1 MLWLDGHS
9 KPPWVEA
16 ELAAM
21 LPGTMQPNL
30 FSWNRRLGRHVKA
43 GEYEKVME
51 GFREL
56 QSQDMLPDRFT
67 FVQVLIACTALQRL
81 EHGRQI
87 HQQIIHGGC
96 ESDVYVSNCLVDM
109 YCKCGSIEEAQMV
122 FDRMATRNVVS
133 WGSMIFGL
141 VKCGQAQKGLDL
153 FRQMQQEGVE
163 PNPVSFVGVLNACA
177 MLGALEEG
185 KHVHEQIVR
194 CGFESNVFVG
204 STLTCM
210 YAKCG
215 SIEDARRVFNKMPT
229 HNVVAW
235 NAMISGHL
243 RCGQGHKALELFQ
256 QMQYEGMMP
265 DRFTFVQVLNACAS
279 LQALEEGR
287 RIHTQIIQS
296 GCELD
301 VYVANGLVD
310 MYAKC
315 KSIQDAQKVFDRMP
329 IRDVFA
335 WNAMILGHV
344 KCGQGQKA
352 LALSHRMK
360 QEQVEPDAVT
370 FVGVLNACAS
380 LMALEEGSHVHQE
393 IIQGGFDSNEFVVS
407 SLVDM
412 YAKCGNLENAWKVL
426 NKMATTTH
434 SVVVWNA
441 MVSGHVKCGLGQKAL
456 EVFQQMQREGVEPDA
471 VTFVGVLN
479 ACASVGAL
487 DEGRQIE
494 EQIMQLGFEYE
505 DFVGNSLIDMYA
517 KCGSIEDA
525 WRVFNRMPMH
535 NVVAWNALILG
546 HVKCGQGHKALEL
559 FQQMQQE
566 CVEPDKVTFM
576 GVVNACASVAA
587 LEEGRHVEQQIIEC
601 GCDSDDFVGSSL
613 IDMYAKCGSLEDAC
627 RVFNKM
633 PTCDIVSWNAML
645 QGYAMHGHANKALEH
660 FEEMCKEGVHI
671 DNVTFL
677 SLLSACN
684 HAGLVNEGL
693 HYFESLSLVCGVSA
707 TVEHYASMVD
717 LLGRAG
723 CLDMAQDLVKNM
735 PCEPNSIVWKALL
748 GACRIHGN
756 VEMGEHIAKQALKV
770 DPGNAAGYVLPSN
783 IDAAAGKWDSSVNVH

>member
-1 MLWLDGHS
+1 
-9 KPPWVEA
+9 
-16 ELAAM
+16 
-21 LPGTMQPNL
+21 
-30 FSWNRRLGRHVKA
+30 
-43 GEYEKVME
+43 
-51 GFREL
+51 
-56 QSQDMLPDRFT
+56 
-67 FVQVLIACTALQRL
+67 
-81 EHGRQI
+81 
-87 HQQIIHGGC
+87 
-96 ESDVYVSNCLVDM
+96 
-109 YCKCGSIEEAQMV
+109 
-122 FDRMATRNVVS
+122 MATRNVVS

-153 FRQMQQEGVE
+153 FQQMQQEGVE
-163 PNPVSFVGVLNACA
+163 PNPVTFVGVLNACA

-301 VYVANGLVD
+301 VYVANGLID

-434 SVVVWNA
+434 SAVVWNA
-441 MVSGHVKCGLGQKAL
+441 MIWGHVKCGLGQKAL

-535 NVVAWNALILG
+535 DVVAWNALILG

-587 LEEGRHVEQQIIEC
+587 LEEGRHVEQQIIQC

-613 IDMYAKCGSLEDAC
+613 IDMYAKCGSIEDAC

-671 DNVTFL
+671 DNVSFL

-723 CLDMAQDLVKNM
+723 CLDMAQDLVKDM

-783 IDAAAGKWDSSVNVH
+783 IDAAAGEWDSSVNVH

>member
-1 MLWLDGHS
+1 M
-9 KPPWVEA
+9 
-16 ELAAM
+16 
-21 LPGTMQPNL
+21 
-30 FSWNRRLGRHVKA
+30 
-43 GEYEKVME
+43 
-51 GFREL
+51 
-56 QSQDMLPDRFT
+56 
-67 FVQVLIACTALQRL
+67 
-81 EHGRQI
+81 
-87 HQQIIHGGC
+87 
-96 ESDVYVSNCLVDM
+96 
-109 YCKCGSIEEAQMV
+109 
-122 FDRMATRNVVS
+122 
-133 WGSMIFGL
+133 
-141 VKCGQAQKGLDL
+141 
-153 FRQMQQEGVE
+153 
-163 PNPVSFVGVLNACA
+163 
-177 MLGALEEG
+177 
-185 KHVHEQIVR
+185 
-194 CGFESNVFVG
+194 
-204 STLTCM
+204 
-210 YAKCG
+210 
-215 SIEDARRVFNKMPT
+215 
-229 HNVVAW
+229 
-235 NAMISGHL
+235 
-243 RCGQGHKALELFQ
+243 
-256 QMQYEGMMP
+256 
-265 DRFTFVQVLNACAS
+265 
-279 LQALEEGR
+279 QALEEGR

-315 KSIQDAQKVFDRMP
+315 KSMQDAQKVFDRMP

-352 LALSHRMK
+352 LALSHQMK

-370 FVGVLNACAS
+370 FVGVFNACAS
-380 LMALEEGSHVHQE
+380 LMALEEGSHVHRE
-393 IIQGGFDSNEFVVS
+393 IIQGGFDSNEFVIS

-434 SVVVWNA
+434 SAVVWNA
-441 MVSGHVKCGLGQKAL
+441 MISGHVKCGLGQKAL
-456 EVFQQMQREGVEPDA
+456 EVFQQMQWEGVEPDA

-494 EQIMQLGFEYE
+494 EQVMQLGFEYE
-505 DFVGNSLIDMYA
+505 DFVGSSLIDMYA

-546 HVKCGQGHKALEL
+546 HVQCGQGHKALEL

-566 CVEPDKVTFM
+566 SVEPDKVTFM

-587 LEEGRHVEQQIIEC
+587 LEEGRHVEQQIIQC

-613 IDMYAKCGSLEDAC
+613 IDMYAKCGSIEDAC

-693 HYFESLSLVCGVSA
+693 HYFESLGLVCSVSA

-717 LLGRAG
+717 LLGHAG
-723 CLDMAQDLVKNM
+723 CLDMAQDLVKDM

-783 IDAAAGKWDSSVNVH
+783 IDAAAGKWDSSVNVL

>member
-1 MLWLDGHS
+1 M
-9 KPPWVEA
+9 
-16 ELAAM
+16 
-21 LPGTMQPNL
+21 
-30 FSWNRRLGRHVKA
+30 
-43 GEYEKVME
+43 
-51 GFREL
+51 
-56 QSQDMLPDRFT
+56 
-67 FVQVLIACTALQRL
+67 
-81 EHGRQI
+81 
-87 HQQIIHGGC
+87 
-96 ESDVYVSNCLVDM
+96 
-109 YCKCGSIEEAQMV
+109 
-122 FDRMATRNVVS
+122 
-133 WGSMIFGL
+133 
-141 VKCGQAQKGLDL
+141 
-153 FRQMQQEGVE
+153 
-163 PNPVSFVGVLNACA
+163 
-177 MLGALEEG
+177 
-185 KHVHEQIVR
+185 
-194 CGFESNVFVG
+194 
-204 STLTCM
+204 
-210 YAKCG
+210 
-215 SIEDARRVFNKMPT
+215 
-229 HNVVAW
+229 
-235 NAMISGHL
+235 
-243 RCGQGHKALELFQ
+243 
-256 QMQYEGMMP
+256 
-265 DRFTFVQVLNACAS
+265 
-279 LQALEEGR
+279 
-287 RIHTQIIQS
+287 
-296 GCELD
+296 
-301 VYVANGLVD
+301 ANGLDD

-329 IRDVFA
+329 ICDVFA

-434 SVVVWNA
+434 SAVVWNA
-441 MVSGHVKCGLGQKAL
+441 MISGHVKCGLGQKAL
-456 EVFQQMQREGVEPDA
+456 EVFQQMQQEGVEPDA

-494 EQIMQLGFEYE
+494 KQIMQLGFEYE
-505 DFVGNSLIDMYA
+505 GFVGSSLIDMYA

-546 HVKCGQGHKALEL
+546 HVKYGQGHKALEL

-587 LEEGRHVEQQIIEC
+587 LEEGRHVEQQIIQC

-613 IDMYAKCGSLEDAC
+613 IDMYAKCRSIEDAC

-633 PTCDIVSWNAML
+633 PTCDVVSCNAML

-693 HYFESLSLVCGVSA
+693 HYFESLNLVCCFCNSGA
-707 TVEHYASMVD
+707 
-717 LLGRAG
+717 L
-723 CLDMAQDLVKNM
+723 CLHGWSSR
-735 PCEPNSIVWKALL
+735 PCWLSGYGTRSGQGHAL
-748 GACRIHGN
+748 
-756 VEMGEHIAKQALKV
+756 
-770 DPGNAAGYVLPSN
+770 
-783 IDAAAGKWDSSVNVH
+783 

>member
-1 MLWLDGHS
+1 
-9 KPPWVEA
+9 
-16 ELAAM
+16 
-21 LPGTMQPNL
+21 
-30 FSWNRRLGRHVKA
+30 
-43 GEYEKVME
+43 
-51 GFREL
+51 
-56 QSQDMLPDRFT
+56 
-67 FVQVLIACTALQRL
+67 
-81 EHGRQI
+81 
-87 HQQIIHGGC
+87 
-96 ESDVYVSNCLVDM
+96 
-109 YCKCGSIEEAQMV
+109 
-122 FDRMATRNVVS
+122 
-133 WGSMIFGL
+133 MIFGL
-141 VKCGQAQKGLDL
+141 VKCGQTQKGLDL

-163 PNPVSFVGVLNACA
+163 PNPVTFVGVRNACA

-185 KHVHEQIVR
+185 KHVHEHIVR

-215 SIEDARRVFNKMPT
+215 SIEDARRVFNKMPA

-243 RCGQGHKALELFQ
+243 RCGQGYKALELFQ

-315 KSIQDAQKVFDRMP
+315 KSMQDAQKVFDRML

-344 KCGQGQKA
+344 KCGQGQKV

-380 LMALEEGSHVHQE
+380 LMALEEGSHVHRE
-393 IIQGGFDSNEFVVS
+393 IIQGGFDSNEFVIS

-434 SVVVWNA
+434 SAVVWNA
-441 MVSGHVKCGLGQKAL
+441 MISGHVKCGLGQKAL
-456 EVFQQMQREGVEPDA
+456 EVFQQMQREGLEPDT

-494 EQIMQLGFEYE
+494 EQVMQLGFEYE
-505 DFVGNSLIDMYA
+505 DFVGSSLIDMYA

-546 HVKCGQGHKALEL
+546 HVQCGQGHKALEL
-559 FQQMQQE
+559 F
-566 CVEPDKVTFM
+566 
-576 GVVNACASVAA
+576 
-587 LEEGRHVEQQIIEC
+587 
-601 GCDSDDFVGSSL
+601 
-613 IDMYAKCGSLEDAC
+613 
-627 RVFNKM
+627 
-633 PTCDIVSWNAML
+633 
-645 QGYAMHGHANKALEH
+645 
-660 FEEMCKEGVHI
+660 
-671 DNVTFL
+671 
-677 SLLSACN
+677 
-684 HAGLVNEGL
+684 
-693 HYFESLSLVCGVSA
+693 
-707 TVEHYASMVD
+707 
-717 LLGRAG
+717 
-723 CLDMAQDLVKNM
+723 
-735 PCEPNSIVWKALL
+735 
-748 GACRIHGN
+748 
-756 VEMGEHIAKQALKV
+756 
-770 DPGNAAGYVLPSN
+770 
-783 IDAAAGKWDSSVNVH
+783 